1 MELCKR
7 EEKEKKRPRA
17 GNNKYKGKEILSLLE
32 EHEVKR
38 QNEANMEKL
47 RASEEEESI
56 MRQQHVHSQE
66 MRNETEQLGS
76 NPAVFS
82 NV

>member
-1 MELCKR
+1 MCKN
-7 EEKEKKRPRA
+7 EEREKKRPRA
-17 GNNKYKGKEILSLLE
+17 GNSKYKGKEILSLIE
-32 EHEVKR
+32 EHEQKR

-56 MRQQHVHSQE
+56 LRQNNAQSPE
-66 MRNETEQLGS
+66 MRNETDNLGS